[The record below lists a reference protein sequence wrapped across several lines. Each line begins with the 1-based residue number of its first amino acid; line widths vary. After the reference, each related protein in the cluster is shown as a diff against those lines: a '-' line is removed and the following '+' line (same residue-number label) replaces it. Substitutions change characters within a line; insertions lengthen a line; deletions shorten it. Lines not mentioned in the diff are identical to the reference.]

1 MEDPAVIALH
11 NEGIYSHSQPMYET
25 DDNAVDYLEEFQ
37 RAVTNSQ
44 KKAKNSHSKIQLIK
58 LLIDIKL
65 DILPLELNI
74 LPLELNLE
82 ISCLTFL
89 TLELVKVTMSRK
101 VTDKTKHEMVYM
113 LWREC
118 IPSEFYRYICEEK
131 NFLYLNG
138 RDVGQPTVLEV
149 VSDFIDQGKQNL

>member
-1 MEDPAVIALH
+1 M
-11 NEGIYSHSQPMYET
+11 
-25 DDNAVDYLEEFQ
+25 
-37 RAVTNSQ
+37 
-44 KKAKNSHSKIQLIK
+44 
-58 LLIDIKL
+58 LIDIKL

-149 VSDFIDQGKQNL
+149 VSDFIDQGKQNLWMLQEHLAQFKDIY